1 MSSSDID
8 ARLRAI
14 GRDRKWL
21 AAATGYTYF
30 SLRDCLAP
38 QGKGV
43 SPRMAAAIEQA
54 LAREENLRPLAMEEF
69 SQADKKAI
77 AAKAAEEGFP
87 SSSAWVVAKIRVL
100 LAMMAAKPKK

>member
-14 GRDRKWL
+14 GRDREWL
-21 AAATGYTYF
+21 AKATGYTYF
-30 SLRDCLAP
+30 TIRDCLAP
-38 QGKGV
+38 KGKGV
-43 SPRMAAAIEQA
+43 SPRMAEAIELA
-54 LAREENLRPLAMEEF
+54 LAREENLRPLPMEEF
-69 SQADKKAI
+69 SQAEKKAI

-87 SSSAWVVAKIRVL
+87 SSSSWVVAKIRAL